1 MLLDKKHTFF
11 VPFRQDDPTGK
22 PTSLV
27 ADFSLVPDTVAA
39 ALEGQQI
46 QPMVLGPKA

>member
-1 MLLDKKHTFF
+1 MDKKHVYF
-11 VPFRQDDPTGK
+11 VPFRQDDPQGK

-39 ALEGQQI
+39 ALNGEQL
-46 QPMVLGPKA
+46 QPLLLAPPV